1 MKKNMNE
8 SDENV
13 KLPDS
18 KSKYSS
24 DLSLKDKLATTVI
37 GLLVALALTVFTVL
51 VLHVRITESFGIET
65 REERIMTFMQLVVW
79 FLTFVGAW
87 KILNLVDRDAA
98 ERDKAAGKTG
108 AGDKAAGETD
118 TGDKAAGESDAGE
131 TDAGDK
137 AAGETDTGESNTGE
151 SDGKPGAKYRRRLLF
166 CWNVRGV
173 IVTALLLLCLFYP
186 YMYAYYPGVSSLD
199 TTNQIKDYVTDT
211 MPIEINWRPD
221 EPLVSCFLNDHHPV
235 TDTLIFVY
243 FTEILGG
250 VIGPQQGAYVYTC
263 IQAFLTALFMSLL
276 LCRMEKWG
284 VPFLYRLIG
293 FLYLG
298 LSPFIPLYV
307 IGMLKDSLH
316 CMFYIPYFLVYLA
329 IIKEGATHP
338 RMILLVLLS
347 LALSLTKKTGLYL
360 ILICDIALILI
371 PSVRKKIAG
380 WAVSWMLPAL
390 LMIVIMP
397 NFIFPAY
404 NIFPGGNQ
412 EKLGFTLQMSVR
424 TYMDHKDQ
432 ISAQDVRAIRDVL
445 DLDTAVEDFYY
456 MNYDDVKHLFNFDAT
471 DQQISTYLK
480 TWLRLFIRFPRSGIK
495 ALFGTAGGFFTPTER
510 IRIYNKFQ
518 KNKYTDVENLE
529 EREPL
534 RQIVADYCDWLN
546 NLHGIGM
553 LLQCVLYMWWLPLFA
568 LMRILLKP
576 EFRGKRFEHLMC
588 MVPTAVS
595 IAFLWISPYSMARYG
610 LPILYTLPMIMGIAA
625 TKVPRN

>member
-1 MKKNMNE
+1 MKHAGHTAGGLIMTE
-8 SDENV
+8 SGEAV
-13 KLPDS
+13 KLPDAES
-18 KSKYSS
+18 AAPDVQGSIPS
-24 DLSLKDKLATTVI
+24 DLSKKRVNASAAAGFLAA
-37 GLLVALALTVFTVL
+37 LVLTVFTVL
-51 VLHVRITESFGIET
+51 VLHVRETDTFGIDT
-65 REERIMTFMQLVVW
+65 REERIMTVMQLVVW

-98 ERDKAAGKTG
+98 EKDTAVDDSDGAPISKAA
-108 AGDKAAGETD
+108 
-118 TGDKAAGESDAGE
+118 
-131 TDAGDK
+131 
-137 AAGETDTGESNTGE
+137 
-151 SDGKPGAKYRRRLLF
+151 RRFLF
-166 CWNVRGV
+166 SWSVPGV

-199 TTNQIKDYVTDT
+199 TTNQIKDYVTET

-221 EPLVSCFLNDHHPV
+221 EPQVSCFLNDHHPV

-243 FTEILGG
+243 FTEILGSR
-250 VIGPQQGAYVYTC
+250 IGSQEGAYVYTC
-263 IQAFLTALFMSLL
+263 IQAVLTALFMSLL

-293 FLYLG
+293 LLYLG

-316 CMFYIPYFLVYLA
+316 CMIYIPYFLVYLA
-329 IIKEGATHP
+329 IVREGATHP
-338 RMILLVLLS
+338 RMILLIVLS
-347 LALSLTKKTGLYL
+347 LLLALTKKTGLYL

-371 PSVRKKIAG
+371 PSVRKKLAG
-380 WAVSWMLPAL
+380 WAASWLIPAL
-390 LMIVIMP
+390 LMMVIMP

-404 NIFPGGNQ
+404 DIFPGGKQ
-412 EKLGFTLQMSVR
+412 EKLGFTLQMSVQA
-424 TYMDHKDQ
+424 YIDHKGQ
-432 ISAQDVRAIRDVL
+432 MSEQEIRAIRDVL

-456 MNYDDVKHLFNFDAT
+456 LNYDDVKHLFNFDAT
-471 DQQISTYLK
+471 DQEISTYVR
-480 TWLRLFIRFPRSGIK
+480 TWLRLMIRFPRSGIK

-510 IRIYNKFQ
+510 IRIYYKFQ
-518 KNKYTDVENLE
+518 KNKYTTVENLE
-529 EREPL
+529 EREPY
-534 RQIVADYCDWLN
+534 RQIVSDFYDWLN

-568 LMRILLKP
+568 LMRVLLKP

>member
-98 ERDKAAGKTG
+98 ERDKAAG
-108 AGDKAAGETD
+108 
-118 TGDKAAGESDAGE
+118 
-131 TDAGDK
+131 
-137 AAGETDTGESNTGE
+137 ESN
-151 SDGKPGAKYRRRLLF
+151 GKSGAKYRRRLLF
-166 CWNVRGV
+166 CWNVRSV
-173 IVTALLLLCLFYP
+173 IVTTLLLLCLFYP

-284 VPFLYRLIG
+284 VPFLYRLAG

-298 LSPFIPLYV
+298 LMPFIPLYV

-329 IIKEGATHP
+329 IVREGATHP
-338 RMILLVLLS
+338 RMILLILLS
-347 LALSLTKKTGLYL
+347 LLLSLTRKTGLYL
-360 ILICDIALILI
+360 ILICNIALILI
-371 PSVRKKIAG
+371 PSVRRKLAG
-380 WAVSWMLPAL
+380 WAASWLAPAL
-390 LMIVIMP
+390 VLLVIMP
-397 NFIFPAY
+397 NLIFPAF

-412 EKLGFTLQMSVR
+412 EKLGFTLQMSVQA
-424 TYMDHKDQ
+424 YIDHKDQ
-432 ISAQDVRAIRDVL
+432 MTKQEIDALKGVL
-445 DLDTAVEDFYY
+445 DLDAAEENFYY
-456 MNYDDVKHLFNFDAT
+456 LNYDDVKHLFKFNAT
-471 DQQISTYLK
+471 DQAIHTYVR
-480 TWLRLFIRFPRSGIK
+480 TWLRLFLRFPRSGIK

-510 IRIYNKFQ
+510 IRIYYKFQ
-518 KNKYTDVENLE
+518 KNSYTQVENLE
-529 EREPL
+529 EREPY
-534 RQIVADYCDWLN
+534 RTVVADFYDWLN
-546 NLHGIGM
+546 TQQGIGI

-568 LMRILLKP
+568 LLRILLKP
-576 EFRGKRFEHLMC
+576 EFRGKRFEYLMC
-588 MVPTAVS
+588 MLPTAVS

-610 LPILYTLPMIMGIAA
+610 LPILYTLPMILGLSS
-625 TKVPRN
+625 TKTSGR

>member
-1 MKKNMNE
+1 MNE

-13 KLPDS
+13 KHPDS

-24 DLSLKDKLATTVI
+24 DLSLKDKLVTTMI

-98 ERDKAAGKTG
+98 ERDKAAG
-108 AGDKAAGETD
+108 ET
-118 TGDKAAGESDAGE
+118 E
-131 TDAGDK
+131 
-137 AAGETDTGESNTGE
+137 TGESNTGK
-151 SDGKPGAKYRRRLLF
+151 SDGKPGAKYRCRLLF

-284 VPFLYRLIG
+284 VPFLYRLLG
-293 FLYLG
+293 FLYFG

-316 CMFYIPYFLVYLA
+316 CMFYIPYFLVYLT
-329 IIKEGATHP
+329 IVKEGATHP
-338 RMILLVLLS
+338 RMILLVVLS
-347 LALSLTKKTGLYL
+347 LVLALTKKTGLYSRL
-360 ILICDIALILI
+360 T
-371 PSVRKKIAG
+371 
-380 WAVSWMLPAL
+380 
-390 LMIVIMP
+390 
-397 NFIFPAY
+397 IF
-404 NIFPGGNQ
+404 FPGA
-412 EKLGFTLQMSVR
+412 SR
-424 TYMDHKDQ
+424 R
-432 ISAQDVRAIRDVL
+432 SS
-445 DLDTAVEDFYY
+445 DLPC
-456 MNYDDVKHLFNFDAT
+456 
-471 DQQISTYLK
+471 
-480 TWLRLFIRFPRSGIK
+480 R
-495 ALFGTAGGFFTPTER
+495 
-510 IRIYNKFQ
+510 
-518 KNKYTDVENLE
+518 
-529 EREPL
+529 
-534 RQIVADYCDWLN
+534 
-546 NLHGIGM
+546 
-553 LLQCVLYMWWLPLFA
+553 
-568 LMRILLKP
+568 
-576 EFRGKRFEHLMC
+576 
-588 MVPTAVS
+588 
-595 IAFLWISPYSMARYG
+595 
-610 LPILYTLPMIMGIAA
+610 
-625 TKVPRN
+625 

>member
-1 MKKNMNE
+1 MKKNLNE

-98 ERDKAAGKTG
+98 ERDKAAG
-108 AGDKAAGETD
+108 
-118 TGDKAAGESDAGE
+118 
-131 TDAGDK
+131 
-137 AAGETDTGESNTGE
+137 E

-166 CWNVRGV
+166 CWNVRSV
-173 IVTALLLLCLFYP
+173 IVTTLLLLCLFYP

-243 FTEILGG
+243 FTEILGA

-284 VPFLYRLIG
+284 VPFLYRLLG
-293 FLYLG
+293 FLYFG

-316 CMFYIPYFLVYLA
+316 CMFYIPYFLVYLT
-329 IIKEGATHP
+329 IVKEGATHP
-338 RMILLVLLS
+338 RMILLVVLS
-347 LALSLTKKTGLYL
+347 LLLALTKKTGLYL

-380 WAVSWMLPAL
+380 WAVSWLLPAL
-390 LMIVIMP
+390 LMMVIMP
-397 NFIFPAY
+397 NIIFPAY
-404 NIFPGGNQ
+404 NIFPGGKQ
-412 EKLGFTLQMSVR
+412 EKLGFTLQMTVR
-424 TYMDHKDQ
+424 TYIDHKDQ
-432 ISAQDVRAIRDVL
+432 ISAQDVKAIRDVL
-445 DLDTAVEDFYY
+445 DLDAAVKDIYY
-456 MNYDDVKHLFNFDAT
+456 MNYDGVKHLFNFDAT
-471 DQQISTYLK
+471 DQEISTYLK
-480 TWLRLFIRFPRSGIK
+480 TWIRLFFRFPKSGIK

-510 IRIYNKFQ
+510 IRIYEKFQ
-518 KNKYTDVENLE
+518 KNNYTFVENLE
-529 EREPL
+529 EREPY
-534 RQIVADYCDWLN
+534 RQIVKDYYD
-546 NLHGIGM
+546 
-553 LLQCVLYMWWLPLFA
+553 
-568 LMRILLKP
+568 
-576 EFRGKRFEHLMC
+576 
-588 MVPTAVS
+588 
-595 IAFLWISPYSMARYG
+595 
-610 LPILYTLPMIMGIAA
+610 
-625 TKVPRN
+625 

>member
-1 MKKNMNE
+1 MNE
-8 SDENV
+8 SGEIA
-13 KLPDS
+13 KLPDKES
-18 KSKYSS
+18 AISDAKNAVPS
-24 DLSLKDKLATTVI
+24 DLPQKNNPVIAVI
-37 GLLVALALTVFTVL
+37 GAFIALILTVFTVL
-51 VLHVRITESFGIET
+51 VLHVRTTETFGIET
-65 REERIMTFMQLVVW
+65 REERILTVMQLVVW

-87 KILNLVDRDAA
+87 KVLNLVDRYAA
-98 ERDKAAGKTG
+98 ER
-108 AGDKAAGETD
+108 ETV
-118 TGDKAAGESDAGE
+118 KGESESAPVQ
-131 TDAGDK
+131 K
-137 AAGETDTGESNTGE
+137 A
-151 SDGKPGAKYRRRLLF
+151 RRHFLF
-166 CWNVRGV
+166 CWNVPSV

-221 EPLVSCFLNDHHPV
+221 EPKVSCFLNDHHPV

-250 VIGPQQGAYVYTC
+250 VIGSQQGAYVYTC
-263 IQAFLTALFMSLL
+263 IQASLTALFMSLM

-284 VPFLYRLIG
+284 VPFFYRLIG

-316 CMFYIPYFLVYLA
+316 CMFYIPYFLIYLA
-329 IIKEGATHP
+329 IIREGATHP

-347 LALSLTKKTGLYL
+347 LILALTKKTGLYL

-371 PSVRKKIAG
+371 PSVRKKLAG
-380 WAVSWMLPAL
+380 WAASWLLPAL
-390 LMIVIMP
+390 LLLVIMP

-432 ISAQDVRAIRDVL
+432 ISAQDVKAIRDVL
-445 DLDTAVEDFYY
+445 DLDTAVEEFYY
-456 MNYDDVKHLFNFDAT
+456 MNYDDVKHLFKFDAT
-471 DQQISTYLK
+471 DQEISTYIK
-480 TWLRLFIRFPRSGIK
+480 TWLRLFFRFPKSGIK
-495 ALFGTAGGFFTPTER
+495 ALFGTAGGFFAPVER
-510 IRIYNKFQ
+510 IRIYQKFQ
-518 KNKYTDVENLE
+518 KNSYTTVENLE
-529 EREPL
+529 EREPY
-534 RQIVADYCDWLN
+534 RQIVADYYEWLN
-546 NLHGIGM
+546 SMHGIGM

-568 LMRILLKP
+568 LVRILLKP
-576 EFRGKRFEHLMC
+576 EFRGKRFVHLMC
-588 MVPTAVS
+588 MIPAAVS

-625 TKVPRN
+625 TKVPCSDPLSKP